1 MEGLEIV
8 EVATG
13 ERLSAHDVRLIE
25 MAGSS
30 VNVFAELSVKSWRG
44 WKEKGVR

>member
-8 EVATG
+8 EVATD
-13 ERLSAHDVRLIE
+13 ERLSAHDVRLIK

-30 VNVFAELSVKSWRG
+30 INVFAELSVKSWRG